1 MKKYKCYF
9 SDLNNKAENH
19 KLSLDDLSNYI
30 KEGKKL
36 EKITNE
42 ENNNIPFGYNVID
55 TNNILPTA
63 ANINKTENMSFNI
76 DTNSKQIK
84 LTLFDNSGKI
94 LSEDIINYNTKER
107 EYIEYSKKNGKPRA
121 KLHRDTEGNYKLN
134 GEPIVVPE
142 EYRDDFEKAIDNN
155 IIRHK
160 KKFPLGEEY
169 SEIEEAFRNL
179 GIVTNKND
187 IDSFFSSI
195 NYIYKDKDNNIL
207 TGEEAF
213 NKIILDEAAKRGLKE
228 KIKIMEDLDNIER
241 SLAEEL
247 YKKVEERAR
256 LIKKDIIKDFE
267 KIKILEEPE
276 GESKYENKSQI
287 KATINNNGKQ
297 EEITFNLKQA
307 KLFDEKDKVSVR
319 LDEDTSELFLQK
331 NNIQLEPGKKH
342 YFVLSEDRSIYVF
355 NDQIGEH
362 HSNFPWIKGN
372 RVFAAGCFILDED
385 GKIAKIVND
394 SGHYKPTEKDCTES
408 LLRVLSKMV
417 KKQNQNKGVECLIS
431 DSKKVADGY
440 NISVDVSKMGGVAE
454 RDNITLESNE
464 SQATSVVSFRKIKLF
479 DNNAYKVVSL
489 S

>member
-1 MKKYKCYF
+1 M
-9 SDLNNKAENH
+9 
-19 KLSLDDLSNYI
+19 
-30 KEGKKL
+30 
-36 EKITNE
+36 
-42 ENNNIPFGYNVID
+42 
-55 TNNILPTA
+55 
-63 ANINKTENMSFNI
+63 
-76 DTNSKQIK
+76 
-84 LTLFDNSGKI
+84 
-94 LSEDIINYNTKER
+94 
-107 EYIEYSKKNGKPRA
+107 
-121 KLHRDTEGNYKLN
+121 
-134 GEPIVVPE
+134 
-142 EYRDDFEKAIDNN
+142 
-155 IIRHK
+155 
-160 KKFPLGEEY
+160 
-169 SEIEEAFRNL
+169 
-179 GIVTNKND
+179 
-187 IDSFFSSI
+187 
-195 NYIYKDKDNNIL
+195 
-207 TGEEAF
+207 
-213 NKIILDEAAKRGLKE
+213 
-228 KIKIMEDLDNIER
+228 
-241 SLAEEL
+241 
-247 YKKVEERAR
+247 
-256 LIKKDIIKDFE
+256 
-267 KIKILEEPE
+267 
-276 GESKYENKSQI
+276 
-287 KATINNNGKQ
+287 
-297 EEITFNLKQA
+297 
-307 KLFDEKDKVSVR
+307 
-319 LDEDTSELFLQK
+319 FLQK

>member
-9 SDLNNKAENH
+9 SDLNNKEENH
-19 KLSLDDLSNYI
+19 ELSLDDLSNYI

-42 ENNNIPFGYNVID
+42 ENKNIPFGYNAID

-121 KLHRDTEGNYKLN
+121 KLHRDTKGNYKLN
-134 GEPIVVPE
+134 GESIVVPE
-142 EYRDDFEKAIDNN
+142 EYRDDFEKVIDDN
-155 IIRHK
+155 IIGHK

-195 NYIYKDKDNNIL
+195 RYIYKDEDNNIL
-207 TGEEAF
+207 IG
-213 NKIILDEAAKRGLKE
+213 DEAYIKILLKE
-228 KIKIMEDLDNIER
+228 ADEMGLGKAEKIEDLNDIGKEN
-241 SLAEEL
+241 EENL
-247 YKKVEERAR
+247 LKKAEERAN
-256 LIKKDIIKDFE
+256 LIKKDIIKDFK
-267 KIKILEEPE
+267 KIEISKKPE
-276 GESKYENKSQI
+276 GESKYEDKSQI
-287 KATINNNGKQ
+287 KAIINNNGKE

-307 KLFDEKDKVSVR
+307 RLFDEKDKVSVR

-342 YFVLSEDRSIYVF
+342 YFVLPEDGSIYVF

-362 HSNFPWIKGN
+362 HSNFPWTKGN
-372 RVFAAGCFILDED
+372 RVLAAGCFILDED

-464 SQATSVVSFRKIKLF
+464 PQATSVVSFRKIKLF

>member
-121 KLHRDTEGNYKLN
+121 KLHRDTKGNYKLN
-134 GEPIVVPE
+134 GESIVVPE
-142 EYRDDFEKAIDNN
+142 EYRDDFEKVIDDN
-155 IIRHK
+155 IIGHK

-169 SEIEEAFRNL
+169 SEIEETFRNL

-195 NYIYKDKDNNIL
+195 NCIYKDKDNNIL
-207 TGEEAF
+207 IG
-213 NKIILDEAAKRGLKE
+213 DEAYIKILLKE
-228 KIKIMEDLDNIER
+228 ADEMGLGKAEKIEDLNDIGKEN
-241 SLAEEL
+241 EENL
-247 YKKVEERAR
+247 LKKAEERAN
-256 LIKKDIIKDFE
+256 LIKKNIIKDFKE
-267 KIKILEEPE
+267 TKISEEPE
-276 GESKYENKSQI
+276 GESKYENKSEI
-287 KATINNNGKQ
+287 KAIINNNGKE

-307 KLFDEKDKVSVR
+307 RLFDEKDKVSVR

-342 YFVLSEDRSIYVF
+342 YFVLPEDGSIYVF

-362 HSNFPWIKGN
+362 HSNFPWTKGN
-372 RVFAAGCFILDED
+372 RVLAAGCFILDED

-394 SGHYKPTEKDCTES
+394 SGHYKSTEKDCTES

-464 SQATSVVSFRKIKLF
+464 PQATSVVSFRKIKLF

>member
-9 SDLNNKAENH
+9 SDLNNKEENH
-19 KLSLDDLSNYI
+19 ELSLDDLSNYI

-42 ENNNIPFGYNVID
+42 ENKNIPFGYNVID

-94 LSEDIINYNTKER
+94 LSEYIINYNTKER

-155 IIRHK
+155 IIGHK

-195 NYIYKDKDNNIL
+195 NCIYKDKDNNIF
-207 TGEEAF
+207 TGEEAL
-213 NKIILDEAAKRGLKE
+213 NKIILDEAVKMGLEE

-267 KIKILEEPE
+267 KIEISKKPE
-276 GESKYENKSQI
+276 GESKYENKSPI
-287 KATINNNGKQ
+287 KAIINNNGKE
-297 EEITFNLKQA
+297 EEI
-307 KLFDEKDKVSVR
+307 
-319 LDEDTSELFLQK
+319 
-331 NNIQLEPGKKH
+331 
-342 YFVLSEDRSIYVF
+342 
-355 NDQIGEH
+355 
-362 HSNFPWIKGN
+362 
-372 RVFAAGCFILDED
+372 IL
-385 GKIAKIVND
+385 I
-394 SGHYKPTEKDCTES
+394 
-408 LLRVLSKMV
+408 
-417 KKQNQNKGVECLIS
+417 
-431 DSKKVADGY
+431 
-440 NISVDVSKMGGVAE
+440 
-454 RDNITLESNE
+454 
-464 SQATSVVSFRKIKLF
+464 
-479 DNNAYKVVSL
+479 
-489 S
+489 